1 MEFTT
6 KVETDNNGMR
16 ISHHDKIVMLGS
28 CFTDNI
34 GAKLTSAGFDCTVN
48 PFGALYNPISVLNAL
63 DRRDS
68 EFYRWIQKDSHT
80 DKIDADIYILTFGT
94 SWVYQFKETG
104 HIVANCKKQPDNLFL
119 REQITVEQIVGEYN
133 EFINRTIIP
142 HGKKIIF
149 TVSPIRHKR
158 DGMHANQLSK
168 AILLL
173 AVDRLCNDH
182 PDICHYF
189 PAYEIMMDELR
200 DYRFYAD
207 DMTHPSTKA
216 IDYIWQR
223 FSETYFDK
231 DTIKYKDEFERLDR
245 TLNHRPS
252 DPDND
257 GYRQL
262 ITRTREQLEKLRN
275 AVRNK

>member
-6 KVETDNNGMR
+6 KVETDNSNMR
-16 ISHHDKIVMLGS
+16 ISHHDRIVMLGS
-28 CFTDNI
+28 CFTDDI
-34 GAKLTSAGFDCTVN
+34 GAKLISAGFDCMVN
-48 PFGALYNPISVLNAL
+48 PFGALYNPVSVLNAL

-68 EFYRWIQKDSHT
+68 EFYRWIQKD
-80 DKIDADIYILTFGT
+80 DYKGGVEADIYILTFGT
-94 SWVYQFKETG
+94 SWVYRLKETG

-119 REQITVEQIVGEYN
+119 REQITVEQITGEYD
-133 EFINRTIIP
+133 EFINRVIIP
-142 HGKKIIF
+142 QGKKIIF

-168 AILLL
+168 SILLL
-173 AVDRLCNDH
+173 AIDRLCGKYPNT
-182 PDICHYF
+182 CYYF
-189 PAYEIMMDELR
+189 PSYEIMMDELR

-207 DMTHPSTKA
+207 DMIHPSPKA
-216 IDYIWQR
+216 IDYLWQR
-223 FSETYFDK
+223 FSETYFTK
-231 DTIKYKDEFERLDR
+231 DAIKYKDEFERLDR
-245 TLNHRPS
+245 TLCHRPS

-262 ITRTREQLEKLRN
+262 ITKTREQIEKLRN

>member
-6 KVETDNNGMR
+6 KVETDNEGLS
-16 ISHHDKIVMLGS
+16 ISHHNKMVMLGS

-34 GAKLTSAGFDCTVN
+34 GAKLIGAGFECTVN
-48 PFGALYNPISVLNAL
+48 PFGPLYNPVSVLNAL

-68 EFYRWIQKDSHT
+68 EFYRWTQKSGCT
-80 DKIDADIYILTFGT
+80 EELEADIYILTFGT
-94 SWVYQFKETG
+94 SWVYRLKETG
-104 HIVANCKKQPDNLFL
+104 HIVANCKKQPDSLFH
-119 REQITVEQIVGEYN
+119 REQITVEQITGEYD
-133 EFINRTIIP
+133 EFINRKIIP
-142 HGKKIIF
+142 QGRKIIF

-168 AILLL
+168 ATLLL
-173 AVDRLCNDH
+173 AVDRLCSTY
-182 PDICHYF
+182 PDTCHYF

-207 DMTHPSTKA
+207 DMVHPSTKA
-216 IDYIWQR
+216 VDYIWQR
-223 FSETYFDK
+223 FSETYFSK
-231 DTIKYKDEFERLDR
+231 ETIKYKDEFERLNK
-245 TLNHRPS
+245 TLSHRPS

-257 GYRQL
+257 DYIQL
-262 ITRTREQLEKLRN
+262 ITSTREQLEKLRN

>member
-6 KVETDNNGMR
+6 KVETDSKGMR
-16 ISHHDKIVMLGS
+16 ISHHDRMMMLGS

-34 GAKLTSAGFDCTVN
+34 GARLISVGFDCTVN
-48 PFGALYNPISVLNAL
+48 PFGALYNPVSVLNAL

-68 EFYRWIQKDSHT
+68 EFYRWVQKDGYNGGV
-80 DKIDADIYILTFGT
+80 DADIYILTFGT
-94 SWVYQFKETG
+94 SWVYRLKETG
-104 HIVANCKKQPDNLFL
+104 HIVANCKKQPDSLFR
-119 REQITVEQIVGEYN
+119 RERLTVEQITGEYG
-133 EFINRTIIP
+133 EFIRRAVIP
-142 HGKKIIF
+142 QGRRVIF

-168 AILLL
+168 STLLL
-173 AVDRLCNDH
+173 AIDRLCGEF
-182 PDICHYF
+182 PDTCRYF

-207 DMTHPSTKA
+207 DMIHPSAKA

-223 FSETYFDK
+223 FSETYFSK

-252 DPDND
+252 DPDNEE
-257 GYRQL
+257 YRQL
-262 ITRTREQLEKLRN
+262 ITRTREQIEKLRD